1 MMKNNFES
9 IFENLNDSQFEDI
22 LKECGF
28 KFKKVEGEGGLFIDG
43 KRVYSHELKE
53 EYIKEEYITVIGVK
67 SKLYRKINSSIKS
80 RVRKT
85 LNKFELREE
94 YELVA

>member
-53 EYIKEEYITVIGVK
+53 EYITVIGVK

-80 RVRKT
+80 RVIKT

>member
-1 MMKNNFES
+1 MKNNFES
-9 IFENLNDSQFEDI
+9 IFDNLNDSQFEDI

-53 EYIKEEYITVIGVK
+53 EYITVTGCK

-80 RVRKT
+80 KVKKSF
-85 LNKFELREE
+85 NMFDVREE